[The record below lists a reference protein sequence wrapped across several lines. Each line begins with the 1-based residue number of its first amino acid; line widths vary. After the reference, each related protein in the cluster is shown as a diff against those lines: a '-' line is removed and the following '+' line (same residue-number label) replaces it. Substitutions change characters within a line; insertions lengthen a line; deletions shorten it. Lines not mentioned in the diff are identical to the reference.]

1 VEVGVG
7 DDDVDLVLG
16 LAYLDIHLVI
26 TLNYG
31 GLDSIWSPGLTYN
44 SLR

>member
-16 LAYLDIHLVI
+16 LVCLDIHLVI
-26 TLNYG
+26 NLTYG
-31 GLDSIWSPGLTYN
+31 GLDSIWSPGLT
-44 SLR
+44 